1 MIKYKFWCER
11 CAKKIFL
18 ENLDHLNTIL
28 KQKLQKKL
36 PFVDVE
42 TQKKSEQSFD
52 KRSNMYK
59 CPACGHVL
67 KEIKK

>member
-1 MIKYKFWCER
+1 MIKYKFWCEM

-18 ENLDHLNTIL
+18 ENLDHLNTII

-36 PFVDVE
+36 PFVDIE
-42 TQKKSEQSFD
+42 TQKKNEQSFD
-52 KRSNMYK
+52 KRSSLYK

-67 KEIKK
+67 KEI